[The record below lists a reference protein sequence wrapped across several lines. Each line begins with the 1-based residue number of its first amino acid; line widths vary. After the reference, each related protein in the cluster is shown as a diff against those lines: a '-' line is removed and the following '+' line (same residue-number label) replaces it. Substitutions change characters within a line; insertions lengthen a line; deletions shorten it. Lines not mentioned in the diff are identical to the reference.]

1 MKYTENIIP
10 LNAFLKVSVSQRIRK
25 VYFKDVKMYTKIYRK
40 LAPSIPS
47 FEDRKIDSYA
57 LDITD

>member
-10 LNAFLKVSVSQRIRK
+10 LNAFLKVSVSQRIQK
-25 VYFKDVKMYTKIYRK
+25 VYFKDVKMYKKIYRK
-40 LAPSIPS
+40 LAPSLPAYD
-47 FEDRKIDSYA
+47 DRKIDGYT